1 MKMLTSAS
9 SFIGCACYSKN
20 FMCVFIEN
28 QVYEIFPD
36 KLSFPGFPEQV
47 NPEKRSHI
55 TMFLFPEKRELRTIQ
70 ALG

>member
-20 FMCVFIEN
+20 IMFVFIES
-28 QVYEIFPD
+28 QAYEIFPD